1 MIRVNLLPIKE
12 ARRRKSGRI
21 QLLIFTIVLVI
32 EVAILVFLHMAQ
44 QGKLDEVSEKVQ
56 QAQREIEQL
65 EKDVEEAKDY
75 EQKAKKLR
83 QKLSVL
89 DEIQRKSVGPVHV
102 LDELLTILSRPE
114 NVEQRYN
121 QRKKDWNVEWNPR
134 HVWIDKLTESDGSFE
149 MAGKAVDADDVA
161 EFLHRLETATHFQ
174 NVQLDFVRPTQSSEA
189 GEVVEFRITGDIQYR
204 KPEDKTDGDEDE
216 GS

>member
-1 MIRVNLLPIKE
+1 MIRVNLLPVKE

-44 QGKLDEVSEKVQ
+44 QGKIEEVSKKVAKEKKAVQ
-56 QAQREIEQL
+56 KL
-65 EKDVEEAKDY
+65 EKQVEEAKDY
-75 EQKAKKLR
+75 EKRAKKLR

-102 LDELLTILSRPE
+102 LDELLTILSRPK

-134 HVWIDKLTESDGSFE
+134 HVWINKLTESSGSFE
-149 MAGKAVDADDVA
+149 MAGNAVDADDVA

-174 NVQLDFVRPTQSSEA
+174 KVKLDYVRPTKGSGASQ
-189 GEVVEFRITGDIQYR
+189 VVEFRITGKIQYR
-204 KPEDKTDGDEDE
+204 KPGDGKDGKK

>member
-1 MIRVNLLPIKE
+1 MIRVNLLPVKE

-32 EVAILVFLHMAQ
+32 EIAILVFLHMAQ
-44 QGKLDEVSEKVQ
+44 QGKLEEVSTKVADAKQ
-56 QAQREIEQL
+56 EVQKL
-65 EKDVEEAKDY
+65 EKQVEEAKDY
-75 EQKAKKLR
+75 EKKAKKLR
-83 QKLSVL
+83 QKLGVL

-102 LDELLTILSRPE
+102 LDELLTILSRPK

-134 HVWIDKLTESDGSFE
+134 HVWINSLKESDGNFE
-149 MAGKAVDADDVA
+149 MSGNAVDADDVA

-174 NVQLDFVRPTQSSEA
+174 NVKLDFVRPTGGGGDG
-189 GEVVEFRITGDIQYR
+189 GEVVEFRITGKIRYR
-204 KPEDKTDGDEDE
+204 KPDDEKDGKK